1 MQCSAYSNFRR
12 GTTHTRK
19 RHFRSYF
26 GSAVAASYSTINQR
40 FKSSS
45 HRRCPYNRGLEFIRF
60 FRCIRYWNW
69 TARLP
74 TLSVSLARLN
84 THMKGLPYKIA
95 GLLLILFSLTYGL
108 WSEVPELPIIEQS
121 IRNLFYHVSMW
132 FAMVVMMAV
141 SFGNAIGFL
150 SSENMAR
157 DRRSISLAETGMF
170 FSVMGLLTGMLWAKF
185 TWGAWWT
192 NDPKLNGTAITMLI
206 YMAYFV
212 LRNTI
217 DDPRKRARISAVY
230 NIFAFVMMI
239 VFIGILPRMTDSLH
253 PGNGGNPGFNSYDL
267 DNRLRLVFYPAVLGW
282 ILVGTWIASLR
293 YRLRNLEE

>member
-1 MQCSAYSNFRR
+1 
-12 GTTHTRK
+12 
-19 RHFRSYF
+19 
-26 GSAVAASYSTINQR
+26 
-40 FKSSS
+40 
-45 HRRCPYNRGLEFIRF
+45 
-60 FRCIRYWNW
+60 
-69 TARLP
+69 
-74 TLSVSLARLN
+74 
-84 THMKGLPYKIA
+84 MKGLPYKIA
-95 GLLLILFSLTYGL
+95 GLLLIIFSLTYGL
-108 WSEVPELPIIEQS
+108 WTEVPELPIIEQS

-206 YMAYFV
+206 YLAYFV
-212 LRNTI
+212 LRNSI
-217 DDPRKRARISAVY
+217 DDPRKRARISGVY

-267 DNRLRLVFYPAVLGW
+267 DNRLRMIFYPAVIGW

-293 YRLRNLEE
+293 YRIKNLSQSLRI